1 MIDGD
6 DEIRMVNFDQCMQGA
21 FHVTDFMV
29 MDEREYYLRCVKKE
43 G

>member
-1 MIDGD
+1 
-6 DEIRMVNFDQCMQGA
+6 MVNVDKCIPGEFR
-21 FHVTDFMV
+21 VTDFMV